1 MRIIFLSTSVG
12 PLGSGIGGGVEL
24 TLRTLAAG
32 LAARGHVI
40 TVLAPRGSTLPNL
53 PLTVELVQVDGALHV
68 PSQTLDR
75 GTKLQVPHDSVLV
88 TMWKM
93 ARDRAERGECD
104 VVLNFAYDV
113 VPFVDAPLAVPTAHL
128 VSMGSLSDEMDAAV
142 ASALARKPNCV
153 AMHTRAQAATF
164 GASVLQHANIV
175 LSGIDLA
182 NYPFV
187 ATPGSDLAFVSRIS
201 REKGIDDLFHV
212 ASLSARRVQVFG
224 IMEDEAAWRD
234 AQARYPEA
242 EVHHVGFLSTR
253 ELAAQLG
260 QCAALVMVHR
270 WVEAFGNVAIE
281 AMACGVPVVTYDRG
295 GPAEIVSDGVTGY
308 VVKAD
313 DPGAVAAALTKI
325 DAIDRATCRAA
336 VVAQYS
342 ASAFAERVERWLSA
356 QATVG

>member
-1 MRIIFLSTSVG
+1 
-12 PLGSGIGGGVEL
+12 
-24 TLRTLAAG
+24 
-32 LAARGHVI
+32 
-40 TVLAPRGSTLPNL
+40 
-53 PLTVELVQVDGALHV
+53 
-68 PSQTLDR
+68 
-75 GTKLQVPHDSVLV
+75 
-88 TMWKM
+88 
-93 ARDRAERGECD
+93 
-104 VVLNFAYDV
+104 
-113 VPFVDAPLAVPTAHL
+113 
-128 VSMGSLSDEMDAAV
+128 
-142 ASALARKPNCV
+142 
-153 AMHTRAQAATF
+153 
-164 GASVLQHANIV
+164 
-175 LSGIDLA
+175 IDLA